1 MQKRILDILQNTQKV
16 IIGKERVT
24 KLLLTALLADGH
36 VLLED
41 VPGTGKTRLA
51 KALAAS
57 LGIEFGRIQFTPDML
72 PADITG
78 LHIYDRESG
87 KFVLNKGPVF
97 TNILLADEINR
108 ATPRTQSALLEC
120 MEERQVTVDGKT
132 RPLPAPFIV
141 IATQN
146 PVETTGTFPLPEA
159 QLDRFFMKLSMG
171 LPSKEEELSILTRF
185 EHAQPLAELS
195 AVCTTEEI
203 VAAQRDY
210 KKVFVHPLLLDY
222 MTELSQQSRRHPY
235 VVTGV
240 SPRGTLALLNASKAY
255 AFLHERSFVVPE
267 DIKAVAVFVLAHRLV
282 LSRGVG
288 SQSTGTEIIEKL
300 LSDVA
305 VPTENWGKHE

>member
-108 ATPRTQSALLEC
+108 ATPRTQAGLLEC
-120 MEERQVTVDGKT
+120 MEERQVTIDGKT
-132 RPLPAPFIV
+132 AVFRS
-141 IATQN
+141 
-146 PVETTGTFPLPEA
+146 G
-159 QLDRFFMKLSMG
+159 DRKSG
-171 LPSKEEELSILTRF
+171 GDCGNLPSSGSADGQISDEAVHGAAYERRRGADPRYVYGGGSVKEADSG
-185 EHAQPLAELS
+185 
-195 AVCTTEEI
+195 
-203 VAAQRDY
+203 D
-210 KKVFVHPLLLDY
+210 
-222 MTELSQQSRRHPY
+222 
-235 VVTGV
+235 
-240 SPRGTLALLNASKAY
+240 
-255 AFLHERSFVVPE
+255 
-267 DIKAVAVFVLAHRLV
+267 
-282 LSRGVG
+282 G
-288 SQSTGTEIIEKL
+288 SG
-300 LSDVA
+300 D
-305 VPTENWGKHE
+305 P